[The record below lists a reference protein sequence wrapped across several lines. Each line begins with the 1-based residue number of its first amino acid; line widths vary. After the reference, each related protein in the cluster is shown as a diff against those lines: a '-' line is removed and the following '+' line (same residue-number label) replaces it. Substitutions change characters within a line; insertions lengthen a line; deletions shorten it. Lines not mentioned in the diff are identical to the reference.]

1 MMPSVPVEIQQL
13 ILIRLPVDKKLVHAP
28 WISEDMAFVQ
38 KHMQAAVDRS
48 EVVFKHWMHMPPIY
62 RAACL
67 SLEIFWANAVVWG
80 ATPARVG
87 NAVKLAVI
95 HKIITSSAPQL
106 CHWHYPLC
114 QDGPLM
120 NVLIWA
126 AANGAVDAVRLL
138 LQCGI
143 QTSEAFMGVAPSIL
157 NANLAFDPT
166 IDSNSPLFYA
176 CSGGHSKVVELLLQD
191 PRVDPNAALKQSIVF
206 EEHTERRNRHLLAA
220 ARNGHED
227 VVRLLLSDKRRDGE
241 ESEALVEASQEGH
254 ARVVDLLLKDGR
266 ARASW
271 QNSACLR
278 QACRR
283 GHLAVVELLLTR
295 TDADINAYEV
305 ETWWDELNTASSPL
319 RDARK
324 SGATDVVEYLVND
337 ARLDLSSIANSND

>member
-1 MMPSVPVEIQQL
+1 MHMMPSVPVETQEL

-28 WISEDMAFVQ
+28 WISEDMAFVL
-38 KHMQAAVDRS
+38 KHMQAAVNRS
-48 EVVFKHWMHMPPIY
+48 EAVFKHWMHMPPIY

-67 SLEIFWANAVVWG
+67 SLEIFWANSVVWG

-120 NVLIWA
+120 DVLIWA
-126 AANGAVDAVRLL
+126 AANGTVDAVRLL
-138 LQCGI
+138 L
-143 QTSEAFMGVAPSIL
+143 
-157 NANLAFDPT
+157 
-166 IDSNSPLFYA
+166 
-176 CSGGHSKVVELLLQD
+176 HKVVELLLQD
-191 PRVDPNAALKQSIVF
+191 PRVDPNTAVKQSIVY

-227 VVRLLLSDKRRDGE
+227 VVRLLLSDKRRGGE

-283 GHLAVVELLLTR
+283 GYLAVVQLLLAS

-305 ETWWDELNTASSPL
+305 ETWWDVLNTASSPL

-324 SGATDVVEYLVND
+324 NGDTDVVEYLMND